1 MIHNMNLITRCGNTV
16 LVDNDIYEAFKG
28 KSIFLHQG
36 YPHYNCTVNG
46 KRQKKALHRFVN
58 QTPDGMQ
65 TDHVN
70 GNILDNRRENLR
82 TCSPAENGW
91 NKGKRSGKLT
101 SKYKGVDY
109 RKNGMRCWRARIR
122 VGDRRINLGQYATE
136 KEAAQAYNEA
146 AIKYHGKFANL
157 NEIT

>member
-1 MIHNMNLITRCGNTV
+1 MNLVTKSGSIV
-16 LVDNDIYEAFKG
+16 LVDEDIYEIFKN
-28 KSIFLHQG
+28 KSIFLHRG
-36 YPHYNCTVNG
+36 YPHYNATLKG
-46 KRQKKALHRFVN
+46 KRQKKALHRYVN

-70 GNILDNRRENLR
+70 GDILDNRRENLR

-91 NKGKRSGKLT
+91 NKGKQDRKLT

-122 VGDRRINLGQYATE
+122 IGDSRINLGQYATE

-146 AIKYHGKFANL
+146 AIKHHGKFANL
-157 NEIT
+157 NII